1 MFCSPA
7 NSPSKS
13 DSAFDKREV
22 VSRYLRAS
30 IGSCHDFCK
39 FGKIHSAEEK
49 GRKPFRKRISKSLR
63 DEPFVQIIVPCEK
76 KKEKIVK
83 HKPETDTKK
92 SNSSDLNPTQS
103 TISYSLKPNTSSS
116 GKKVLK
122 NEPLL
127 DTKILLSHDKKQP
140 SFTKTKN
147 SSGAKTGSSPN
158 ENGSSKSKP
167 IFKKTKSLFTK
178 KGPSLDPPEFVKSVC
193 FPSANDDEPVKS
205 FSLAGNKT
213 LSTEK
218 KSNRLSKPS
227 SSPVKLKPVKVKPAL
242 SSTENLDLVREK
254 GIKHTRTMISFKR
267 ESGKK
272 ALVPSAATFSPKFPV
287 IKRPYDNS
295 RKAGN
300 AKSVSRSRDINK
312 VMRRVDNNEKD
323 SEKILHVI
331 DTKNVNTANEST
343 PNDEPVLSLSPPP
356 NFSFLSCP
364 EEEHEEKREF
374 ANGEEANEFI
384 SEENESLEI
393 VKKNHSKTL
402 KKSKSSVSEDYNKTR
417 SPVKLKFRNGKFLDA
432 QLNNSANVPS
442 KLRFRNA
449 RVVRDD
455 DEGKSSDL
463 RRKLFKKSDFISDW
477 NKSREEV
484 SSEKVVL
491 KHQDVQGKKGHQG
504 LFNNVIEQTA
514 SKLVE
519 SRKSKVK
526 ALVGAFETVISLQE
540 SKPSPQ
546 AVN

>member
-1 MFCSPA
+1 MADESEDSLVTPDKGGNSINTSKSDSCSSPA

-30 IGSCHDFCK
+30 TGSCHDFCK
-39 FGKIHSAEEK
+39 FGNKHSAEEK
-49 GRKPFRKRISKSLR
+49 AKKPLRKRIAKSLR
-63 DEPFVQIIVPCEK
+63 DEPFVQIIVPSGEK

-83 HKPETDTKK
+83 SH
-92 SNSSDLNPTQS
+92 SSDLNPTQN
-103 TISYSLKPNTSSS
+103 TKSYSLKPNNTSSS

-140 SFTKTKN
+140 SFTKTKK
-147 SSGAKTGSSPN
+147 SSCAKTGSSPN

-167 IFKKTKSLFTK
+167 IFRKSKSLFTK
-178 KGPSLDPPEFVKSVC
+178 KSPSLDPPEFVKSVC
-193 FPSANDDEPVKS
+193 FPSANDDD
-205 FSLAGNKT
+205 L
-213 LSTEK
+213 
-218 KSNRLSKPS
+218 
-227 SSPVKLKPVKVKPAL
+227 VKVKPAL
-242 SSTENLDLVREK
+242 SSSENFDLIREK
-254 GIKHTRTMISFKR
+254 GMIKQTESSVGRKMISFRK
-267 ESGKK
+267 ESAKK
-272 ALVPSAATFSPKFPV
+272 VLEPSADSKLPV
-287 IKRPYDNS
+287 IKRTYSNS
-295 RKAGN
+295 RKSGN
-300 AKSVSRSRDINK
+300 AKSVSRSKDING
-312 VMRRVDNNEKD
+312 VMRRVGNNEKKG

-331 DTKNVNTANEST
+331 DTKNVNTATESS
-343 PNDEPVLSLSPPP
+343 PND
-356 NFSFLSCP
+356 NFSFLSSP
-364 EEEHEEKREF
+364 AEDHEEKREF
-374 ANGEEANEFI
+374 TNGEEADEFI
-384 SEENESLEI
+384 SKKNESLEI

-402 KKSKSSVSEDYNKTR
+402 KKSKSSVSEEYKTR
-417 SPVKLKFRNGKFLDA
+417 SPVKLKFRNGKILDA
-432 QLNNSANVPS
+432 QLNNNSNVPS
-442 KLRFRNA
+442 KLRFRKA

-463 RRKLFKKSDFISDW
+463 RRKLFKTDVISDG
-477 NKSREEV
+477 KSREEV

-491 KHQDVQGKKGHQG
+491 KKHQDVQGKKGHLG

-546 AVN
+546 AV